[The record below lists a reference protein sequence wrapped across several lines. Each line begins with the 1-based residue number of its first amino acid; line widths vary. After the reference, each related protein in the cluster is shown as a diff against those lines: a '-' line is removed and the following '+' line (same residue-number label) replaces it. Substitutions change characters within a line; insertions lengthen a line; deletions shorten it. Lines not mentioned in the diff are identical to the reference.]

1 MEMLTICSASRHPNF
16 SSLFISRSLISDSLQ
31 ASIFPPKFHPLRRP
45 MPFRLRSNPTTRP
58 PRSISAVSRPP
69 SPPDSD
75 PPVCT
80 GIDMAFVNKP
90 GNFTTL
96 DIFRSYLSFPVV
108 SGKDDHISGSCADLL
123 CCSFLDVSVLL
134 VLCMG
139 RDEFW

>member
-75 PPVCT
+75 PPGLVGKMT
-80 GIDMAFVNKP
+80 IYQDRVRIFFAVLFWMSLFFWYSAWDGTNSGNLIKDLDLEVN
-90 GNFTTL
+90 
-96 DIFRSYLSFPVV
+96 
-108 SGKDDHISGSCADLL
+108 
-123 CCSFLDVSVLL
+123 
-134 VLCMG
+134 
-139 RDEFW
+139 